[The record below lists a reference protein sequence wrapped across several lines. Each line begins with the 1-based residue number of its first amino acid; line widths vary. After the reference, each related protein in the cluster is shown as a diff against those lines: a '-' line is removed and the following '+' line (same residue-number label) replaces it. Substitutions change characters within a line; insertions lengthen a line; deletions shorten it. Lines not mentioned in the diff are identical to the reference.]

1 MDERRRR
8 QRELGALL
16 RSHRNGLVPEDIG
29 LQNGG
34 ARRTPGLRREEVAAL
49 SGIGVTWYSRL
60 EMGQDVRPSRRTL
73 RAIASVLRL
82 DAATFEY
89 ALELAAQPG
98 DDEPPAPE
106 SLRLSPG
113 MSELF
118 ATPSGHGVLLFDAI
132 RTALAWNAV
141 AGGLLGYA
149 PEPSWLLRN
158 SIWRAFRTPDTRRL
172 LGSGF
177 GRIARELVSA
187 LRRNTMLAPSA
198 ATALLYEELHG
209 EPLFADAW
217 KNHQSPAALRGMDEP
232 YALDHPV
239 HGLLPVYVLISS
251 VRIVPHGLLMHWIP
265 GSPKAVRAFDDLAR
279 TGRAFVA
286 ENVATSER

>member
-1 MDERRRR
+1 
-8 QRELGALL
+8 
-16 RSHRNGLVPEDIG
+16 VPEDIG
-29 LQNGG
+29 LQTAG

-49 SGIGVTWYSRL
+49 AGIGVTWYSRL

-82 DAATFEY
+82 DPATFEY
-89 ALELAAQPG
+89 ALELAAQLG
-98 DDEPPAPE
+98 EGEPPALGA
-106 SLRLSPG
+106 LRLSRG

-149 PEPSWLLRN
+149 PEPSWLDRN
-158 SIWRAFRTPDTRRL
+158 GIWRAFRTPATRSL

-187 LRRNTMLAPSA
+187 LRRNTTLAPSA
-198 ATALLYEELHG
+198 AATLLYEELHG

-217 KNHQSPAALRGMDEP
+217 ENHQSPAGVLRGMEEP
-232 YALDHPV
+232 YALEHPV
-239 HGLLPVYVLISS
+239 HGILDVYVLISNI
-251 VRIVPHGLLMHWIP
+251 RIVPHGLLMHWIP
-265 GSPKAVRAFDDLAR
+265 GSPKAVQAFGELAR